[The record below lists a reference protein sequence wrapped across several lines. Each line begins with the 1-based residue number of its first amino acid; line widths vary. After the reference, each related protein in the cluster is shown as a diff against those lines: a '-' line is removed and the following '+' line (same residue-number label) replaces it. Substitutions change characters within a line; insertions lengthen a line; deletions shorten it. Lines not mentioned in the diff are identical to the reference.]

1 METISTKAG
10 GLNAKNAENAK
21 RKRKGRDGAI
31 VIASLCASFAVLA
44 VKPLF

>member
-21 RKRKGRDGAI
+21 RKRKDRGCAKNF
-31 VIASLCASFAVLA
+31 AFLCASFAGLA